1 MPSGIE
7 LKVTP
12 YKKIKGGKLSAKER
26 LVLNIIDYMTEYKNT
41 FRSSHFWYKNNK
53 IQLLWYLWEANK
65 DKKDLIITHEKLLE
79 LEKNEDLKQIEED
92 WNFIINKIREGKAHE
107 IYEADTMYL
116 GACSKGANALSIRE
130 QPFSDIPAMQRAF
143 CFKNSYMTQL
153 VRKYIGNYDDV
164 ESIGRIFIADE
175 VRGIN
180 SFEYIDKFEN
190 IDLEYVNKIQNELF
204 RNNESVISI
213 VK

>member
-1 MPSGIE
+1 MPIFMAGYKDE
-7 LKVTP
+7 LKEDKVKEQIATEIIFGALLGKSSETYQKMYNEGLLMSELSFDFESSKEYSHVLISGESKDPRKVYEIIKDTIQNKNVTP
-12 YKKIKGGKLSAKER
+12 EAFERMKKRIYGEY
-26 LVLNIIDYMTEYKNT
+26 VTE
-41 FRSSHFWYKNNK
+41 
-53 IQLLWYLWEANK
+53 
-65 DKKDLIITHEKLLE
+65 
-79 LEKNEDLKQIEED
+79 
-92 WNFIINKIREGKAHE
+92 
-107 IYEADTMYL
+107 
-116 GACSKGANALSIRE
+116 
-130 QPFSDIPAMQRAF
+130 
-143 CFKNSYMTQL
+143 
-153 VRKYIGNYDDV
+153 YDDV

>member
-1 MPSGIE
+1 MKKRIYRE
-7 LKVTP
+7 YVT
-12 YKKIKGGKLSAKER
+12 E
-26 LVLNIIDYMTEYKNT
+26 
-41 FRSSHFWYKNNK
+41 
-53 IQLLWYLWEANK
+53 
-65 DKKDLIITHEKLLE
+65 
-79 LEKNEDLKQIEED
+79 
-92 WNFIINKIREGKAHE
+92 
-107 IYEADTMYL
+107 
-116 GACSKGANALSIRE
+116 
-130 QPFSDIPAMQRAF
+130 
-143 CFKNSYMTQL
+143 
-153 VRKYIGNYDDV
+153 YDDV